1 MTMDL
6 VMMKTINN
14 FLVNV
19 ALESAVVTLFVKAL
33 GGELIKNIEKILIGN
48 FFQIETVSGC

>member
-6 VMMKTINN
+6 VMTKTINN

-19 ALESAVVTLFVKAL
+19 ALKSAVVTLFVKAL